1 MDNIVVKFIKTENF
15 LLKKTG
21 IGGLPSSIIE
31 AAQKAAD
38 AIEFDYDSFATQKV
52 ALMKK
57 QLEDKDFIGSKNN
70 LIIDDFLFNLIPFDV
85 SAKLSNNKALA
96 WISNNLLR
104 FVESLPYLNI
114 DNHHVI
120 RAHVYSM
127 DVVIKNNIKDVDT
140 KIVKSL
146 TNELKDACE
155 RYMIKYKN
163 HKGESEEWVV
173 E

>member
-1 MDNIVVKFIKTENF
+1 MDNIAVKFIKTENF

-31 AAQKAAD
+31 AAQRAGD
-38 AIEFDYDSFATQKV
+38 AIEFDYDSFAVQKV
-52 ALMKK
+52 ALMKQ
-57 QLEDKDFIGSKNN
+57 QLEGNDFIEAKNN
-70 LIIDDFLFNLIPFDV
+70 MAIDDFLFNLIPFDV
-85 SAKLSNNKALA
+85 SAKLSKNIALA

-104 FVESLPYLNI
+104 FVESLPHLNI

-120 RAHVYSM
+120 RAHVHSM
-127 DVVIKNNIKDVDT
+127 DIVTKNNIRDIDT
-140 KIVKSL
+140 KIIKSL

-163 HKGESEEWVV
+163 HKGEVEEWVV